1 MKVFASRFLEEP
13 SKEEVLEKN
22 SDWAWEPENKDAYHI
37 YASGKSTSS
46 RESTY
51 AAEKDSRNDSDRPNE
66 GMYIA

>member
-1 MKVFASRFLEEP
+1 MKVFASRYLEAP
-13 SKEEVLEKN
+13 SKEEVLKKEGW
-22 SDWAWEPENKDAYHI
+22 SWEPNNKDAYHI

-51 AAEKDSRNDSDRPNE
+51 AAEKDNRSDSDRPNE